1 MKRYLALILS
11 ALFIAM
17 CFCGC
22 AKDDVGIDDDKYIE
36 PDEIIEETV
45 VEQPENSL
53 YKPYIKAIVDKNKK
67 NKDAKSYGVL
77 YDVDS
82 DDTDELIVLYYS
94 DKVKDP
100 STKITGPSVA
110 YGIYTVVFGGVV
122 PLEEDHFLFP
132 MAGGPSGCV
141 YILENPEETY
151 LAFRYCEKNPGEE
164 DSLVCLGNWYIYTL
178 DGIELELAK
187 NCEYQYVYTMEEDEE
202 IIDYAN
208 STVTINGEKGSYQE
222 FEVWLDTFETT
233 EILAYSDEY
242 EESSLKNLLGSLE

>member
-11 ALFIAM
+11 VLFIAM

-22 AKDDVGIDDDKYIE
+22 AKDDVGADDDKYIE

-45 VEQPENSL
+45 VEQPENLL
-53 YKPYIKAIVDKNKK
+53 YKPYIKAVIDK

-82 DDTDELIVLYYS
+82 NDTDELIMLYYS
-94 DKVKDP
+94 DNVKDP
-100 STKITGPSVA
+100 STKTPGPSVA

-132 MAGGPSGCV
+132 MAGGPSGSV
-141 YILENPEETY
+141 FILENSEETY
-151 LAFRYCEKNPGEE
+151 LAFKYSEINPGEE

-178 DGIELELAK
+178 DEIELELAK
-187 NCEYQYVYTMEEDEE
+187 SCEYQYVYTIEEDEE
-202 IIDYAN
+202 IIDYAD

-233 EILAYSDEY
+233 EILSYSDKY
-242 EESSLKNLLGSLE
+242 EDSSLKNLLGSLE